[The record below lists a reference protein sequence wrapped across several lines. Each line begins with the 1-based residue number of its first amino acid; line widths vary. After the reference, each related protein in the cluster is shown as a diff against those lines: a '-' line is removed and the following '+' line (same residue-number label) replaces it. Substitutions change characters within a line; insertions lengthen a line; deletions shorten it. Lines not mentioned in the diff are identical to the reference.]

1 MNEQRIGEQ
10 FNTADQANQI
20 NKEMNIPAA
29 NPDPFVDKAPVYVPL
44 AGVPP
49 MYETPL
55 HEVEETV
62 PMDTT
67 AVDSGPIYVP
77 LAGTPPM
84 YETPLYEVKE
94 TAAVNDNPMRAPSVV
109 MDEMDA
115 AAADTHRMDLPLADV
130 PPMYD
135 GTPVQEMPMKEPE
148 VVVGP
153 MGAMITREAPASLN
167 FGSLAALINREESEH
182 FRTRWNEIQN
192 KFVDEP
198 RSAVQ
203 QADALVSEVIEQIT
217 RMFADEHGT
226 LEGQWKQGGE
236 VSTEDLR
243 KALQRYRSFF
253 TRSGV

>member
-44 AGVPP
+44 AGV
-49 MYETPL
+49 
-55 HEVEETV
+55 
-62 PMDTT
+62 
-67 AVDSGPIYVP
+67 S
-77 LAGTPPM
+77 
-84 YETPLYEVKE
+84 
-94 TAAVNDNPMRAPSVV
+94 
-109 MDEMDA
+109 
-115 AAADTHRMDLPLADV
+115 
-130 PPMYD
+130 PMYD
-135 GTPVQEMPMKEPE
+135 GMPVQEMPMKEPE

-153 MGAMITREAPASLN
+153 MVAMITREAPASLN
-167 FGSLAALINREESEH
+167 FGSLAALINREESER

-217 RMFADEHGT
+217 RMFADEHGA
-226 LEGQWKQGGE
+226 LEGQ
-236 VSTEDLR
+236 
-243 KALQRYRSFF
+243 
-253 TRSGV
+253 